1 MRRKTQQRS
10 HSKISKLP
18 ASVRE
23 AVDKLILSGK
33 TYDEI
38 AEHLHHMGEDI
49 SRASVG
55 RYGQR
60 FLAQMEKLQ
69 LFRDQARA
77 VVDSAGDR
85 PALEIA
91 EAANQMAL
99 SAVMEYIMEIDSLK
113 GAKATEVIK
122 ALALLERS
130 GVQRER
136 LKLEARKKAN
146 EITKRWK
153 KARNNGSVISR
164 NTGYIKGSMVYI
176 LNALKK
182 AFKCFLTK
190 GGTMGAKMQP
200 LIPLLPYQQRWVEDK
215 SRFKLVNKARQ
226 TGFSFAVSL
235 EVLLD
240 ALERKTLWVL
250 LSKGERQS
258 RELMDKVQMHAKAA
272 SYALDVIEADFKVGK
287 DSYKQLELNLPNGSR
302 IIALPPILTRP
313 AAFPAMSS
321 LTSLLFT
328 LTQRRSGQRYIRLL
342 PADTSCA

>member
-38 AEHLHHMGEDI
+38 AEHLQHMGEDI

-69 LFRDQARA
+69 LFRDQARV

-136 LKLEARKKAN
+136 LKLDARKKAD
-146 EITKRWK
+146 EAIK
-153 KARNNGSVISR
+153 KLEEGTPTMASLSPEQM
-164 NTGYIKGSMVYI
+164 TFIKEAIYG
-176 LNALKK
+176 
-182 AFKCFLTK
+182 LT
-190 GGTMGAKMQP
+190 
-200 LIPLLPYQQRWVEDK
+200 
-215 SRFKLVNKARQ
+215 N
-226 TGFSFAVSL
+226 
-235 EVLLD
+235 
-240 ALERKTLWVL
+240 
-250 LSKGERQS
+250 
-258 RELMDKVQMHAKAA
+258 
-272 SYALDVIEADFKVGK
+272 
-287 DSYKQLELNLPNGSR
+287 
-302 IIALPPILTRP
+302 
-313 AAFPAMSS
+313 
-321 LTSLLFT
+321 
-328 LTQRRSGQRYIRLL
+328 
-342 PADTSCA
+342 

>member
-38 AEHLHHMGEDI
+38 AEHLQHMGEDI

-69 LFRDQARA
+69 LFRDQARV

-136 LKLEARKKAN
+136 LKLDARKK
-146 EITKRWK
+146 
-153 KARNNGSVISR
+153 
-164 NTGYIKGSMVYI
+164 
-176 LNALKK
+176 
-182 AFKCFLTK
+182 
-190 GGTMGAKMQP
+190 
-200 LIPLLPYQQRWVEDK
+200 LLR
-215 SRFKLVNKARQ
+215 
-226 TGFSFAVSL
+226 
-235 EVLLD
+235 
-240 ALERKTLWVL
+240 
-250 LSKGERQS
+250 
-258 RELMDKVQMHAKAA
+258 
-272 SYALDVIEADFKVGK
+272 
-287 DSYKQLELNLPNGSR
+287 
-302 IIALPPILTRP
+302 
-313 AAFPAMSS
+313 
-321 LTSLLFT
+321 
-328 LTQRRSGQRYIRLL
+328 
-342 PADTSCA
+342 

>member
-38 AEHLHHMGEDI
+38 AEHLQHMGEDI

-69 LFRDQARA
+69 LFRDQARV

-136 LKLEARKKAN
+136 LKLEARKKLM
-146 EITKRWK
+146 KSSKLWK
-153 KARNNGSVISR
+153 KARQQWQRYRRNIWPISR
-164 NTGYIKGSMVYI
+164 GCMV
-176 LNALKK
+176 
-182 AFKCFLTK
+182 
-190 GGTMGAKMQP
+190 
-200 LIPLLPYQQRWVEDK
+200 
-215 SRFKLVNKARQ
+215 
-226 TGFSFAVSL
+226 
-235 EVLLD
+235 
-240 ALERKTLWVL
+240 
-250 LSKGERQS
+250 
-258 RELMDKVQMHAKAA
+258 
-272 SYALDVIEADFKVGK
+272 
-287 DSYKQLELNLPNGSR
+287 
-302 IIALPPILTRP
+302 
-313 AAFPAMSS
+313 
-321 LTSLLFT
+321 
-328 LTQRRSGQRYIRLL
+328 
-342 PADTSCA
+342 

>member
-38 AEHLHHMGEDI
+38 AEHLQHMGEAI

-69 LFRDQARA
+69 LFRDQARV

-146 EITKRWK
+146 EIIKTLEEGTPTM
-153 KARNNGSVISR
+153 AALSPEHMA
-164 NTGYIKGSMVYI
+164 YIKGMYG
-176 LNALKK
+176 
-182 AFKCFLTK
+182 LT
-190 GGTMGAKMQP
+190 
-200 LIPLLPYQQRWVEDK
+200 Y
-215 SRFKLVNKARQ
+215 
-226 TGFSFAVSL
+226 
-235 EVLLD
+235 
-240 ALERKTLWVL
+240 
-250 LSKGERQS
+250 
-258 RELMDKVQMHAKAA
+258 
-272 SYALDVIEADFKVGK
+272 
-287 DSYKQLELNLPNGSR
+287 
-302 IIALPPILTRP
+302 
-313 AAFPAMSS
+313 
-321 LTSLLFT
+321 
-328 LTQRRSGQRYIRLL
+328 
-342 PADTSCA
+342 

>member
-38 AEHLHHMGEDI
+38 AEHLQHMGEDI

-146 EITKRWK
+146 EIIKTLEEGTPTM
-153 KARNNGSVISR
+153 AALSPEHMA
-164 NTGYIKGSMVYI
+164 YIKGMYG
-176 LNALKK
+176 
-182 AFKCFLTK
+182 LT
-190 GGTMGAKMQP
+190 
-200 LIPLLPYQQRWVEDK
+200 Y
-215 SRFKLVNKARQ
+215 
-226 TGFSFAVSL
+226 
-235 EVLLD
+235 
-240 ALERKTLWVL
+240 
-250 LSKGERQS
+250 
-258 RELMDKVQMHAKAA
+258 
-272 SYALDVIEADFKVGK
+272 
-287 DSYKQLELNLPNGSR
+287 
-302 IIALPPILTRP
+302 
-313 AAFPAMSS
+313 
-321 LTSLLFT
+321 
-328 LTQRRSGQRYIRLL
+328 
-342 PADTSCA
+342 

>member
-38 AEHLHHMGEDI
+38 AEHLQHMGEDI

-69 LFRDQARA
+69 LFRDQARV

-136 LKLEARKKAN
+136 LKLDAKKKAA
-146 EITKRWK
+146 EVIK
-153 KARNNGSVISR
+153 KLEEGTPTMASVSPEHMA
-164 NTGYIKGSMVYI
+164 YIKEAIYG
-176 LNALKK
+176 
-182 AFKCFLTK
+182 LT
-190 GGTMGAKMQP
+190 
-200 LIPLLPYQQRWVEDK
+200 Y
-215 SRFKLVNKARQ
+215 
-226 TGFSFAVSL
+226 
-235 EVLLD
+235 
-240 ALERKTLWVL
+240 
-250 LSKGERQS
+250 
-258 RELMDKVQMHAKAA
+258 
-272 SYALDVIEADFKVGK
+272 
-287 DSYKQLELNLPNGSR
+287 
-302 IIALPPILTRP
+302 
-313 AAFPAMSS
+313 
-321 LTSLLFT
+321 
-328 LTQRRSGQRYIRLL
+328 
-342 PADTSCA
+342 

>member
-23 AVDKLILSGK
+23 AVDRLILSGK

-38 AEHLHHMGEDI
+38 AEHLQHMGEDI

-69 LFRDQARA
+69 LFRDQARV

-136 LKLEARKKAN
+136 LKLDARKKPLRRSKN
-146 EITKRWK
+146 
-153 KARNNGSVISR
+153 
-164 NTGYIKGSMVYI
+164 
-176 LNALKK
+176 LKK
-182 AFKCFLTK
+182 AH
-190 GGTMGAKMQP
+190 
-200 LIPLLPYQQRWVEDK
+200 QQWR
-215 SRFKLVNKARQ
+215 
-226 TGFSFAVSL
+226 
-235 EVLLD
+235 
-240 ALERKTLWVL
+240 
-250 LSKGERQS
+250 
-258 RELMDKVQMHAKAA
+258 HC
-272 SYALDVIEADFKVGK
+272 
-287 DSYKQLELNLPNGSR
+287 
-302 IIALPPILTRP
+302 
-313 AAFPAMSS
+313 
-321 LTSLLFT
+321 
-328 LTQRRSGQRYIRLL
+328 RRSI
-342 PADTSCA
+342 